1 MTGRIRTTPSVPWA
15 ITFADMALLL
25 LCFFIMLSSDRASQ
39 DVVANVPAEAQ
50 APGSATKTTAA
61 LLRERFAAEI
71 DHGWL
76 TVDENGSSLM
86 LRFGMAGGFDR
97 GSDSLTPL
105 TVSLIDTLTR
115 TLSDS
120 NARVVVSGH
129 TDDMPIRT
137 ERFRDNWDLSTARS
151 VSVIRALLSYP
162 GMDPARLEAKG
173 YADTQPLAP
182 NDTDLNR
189 LRNRR
194 IEIEVS
200 W

>member
-1 MTGRIRTTPSVPWA
+1 MTSRIRTAPSVPWA

-25 LCFFIMLSSDRASQ
+25 LCFFIMLSSHRVTQ
-39 DVVANVPAEAQ
+39 DVVSNVPVEAQ
-50 APGSATKTTAA
+50 VPSSATKATAA

-76 TVDENGSSLM
+76 TVEENGSSLM

-105 TVSLIDTLTR
+105 TFSLIDTLAR
-115 TLSDS
+115 TLGDR

-129 TDDMPIRT
+129 TDDMPIST

-151 VSVIRALLSYP
+151 VSVIRALLTYP
-162 GMDPARLEAKG
+162 GMGPARLEAKG
-173 YADTQPLAP
+173 YADTRPLDQTTP
-182 NDTDLNR
+182 T
-189 LRNRR
+189 
-194 IEIEVS
+194 
-200 W
+200 